1 MMKKYISL
9 VCVFCLLTSLLYSCT
24 LKPPLESSEETSKEK
39 HEYSE
44 GIETSRNSSDEISEE
59 NSEEISEEA
68 SEEVSEEYSEEVS
81 AEETLEAEKAAI
93 TGEYFDSLGKK
104 AKKVVTNGFLDWVA
118 SEYGGNVIKG
128 IKKSLDDGTY
138 TEEKWYE
145 LTKNTVLVL
154 DCYYKNVFDTE
165 SEYYRDDVKVIG
177 DTDGSIVI
185 RITGDFSLADNWD
198 IMPKY
203 DARGQGLEGVLSK
216 RTIECLQSAD
226 ITLVNNEFCYS
237 KRGTPLPGKAWTF
250 RADPSRVSIFN
261 ELGVD
266 VVSLANNHAY
276 DYGADAFLDTMQT
289 LRDADIPY
297 IGGGKDLDEAQKPFY
312 FIVNGR
318 MISFAAAS
326 RAEVNKM
333 TPQATDTAPGILRTY
348 DATLY
353 NGVLKKAAENSDYCV
368 AYVHWGVEDSH
379 EIGEGLYEM
388 GAGYIDS
395 GADIV
400 VGAHAHL
407 LQGIEFY
414 DGVPIVFNLGN
425 FLFTSESVR
434 TAIFELTLDADTL
447 DPVYRIIPCLQS
459 GTKTEI
465 VDEGSYYWTNII
477 DFMRSHSYK
486 VKFTDDGYF
495 TAE

>member
-1 MMKKYISL
+1 MKKYISL
-9 VCVFCLLTSLLYSCT
+9 LCVICLLLASFVSCATETAEENSKAQSKEVSDSSLVSDASEISYEVEGSE
-24 LKPPLESSEETSKEK
+24 ESSEES
-39 HEYSE
+39 
-44 GIETSRNSSDEISEE
+44 SEE
-59 NSEEISEEA
+59 PKIKIDVENAKKEIA
-68 SEEVSEEYSEEVS
+68 G
-81 AEETLEAEKAAI
+81 K
-93 TGEYFDSLGKK
+93 YFDSLGKK
-104 AKKVVTNGFLDWVA
+104 AKTVVTDGFIDWVA
-118 SEYGGNVIKG
+118 SEYGGNAIVKIKAA
-128 IKKSLDDGTY
+128 LENGTY
-138 TEEKWYE
+138 SYETWYE
-145 LTKNTVLVL
+145 VTGSTVLVL
-154 DCYYKNVFDTE
+154 DCYYKNVFDKN
-165 SEYYRDDVKVIG
+165 SKYYRDDVKVIG
-177 DTDGSIVI
+177 DTDGKIVI
-185 RITGDFSLADNWD
+185 RFTGDVSLADNWD

-203 DARGQGLEGVLSK
+203 DARGGKLEGILSPE
-216 RTIECLQSAD
+216 TIEALRGAD

-237 KRGTPLPGKAWTF
+237 TRGTPLPGKMWTF
-250 RADPSRVSIFN
+250 RADPSRVNIFK

-276 DYGADAFLDTMQT
+276 DYGADAFLDTLET
-289 LRDADIPY
+289 LRNADLPY

-333 TPQATDTAPGILRTY
+333 TPQATDTTPGILRTY

-368 AYVHWGVEDSH
+368 AYVHWGVEDSD
-379 EIGEGLYEM
+379 EIGDGLYSM

-400 VGAHAHL
+400 VGAHAHR

-425 FLFTSESVR
+425 FLFTSETVR
-434 TAIFELTLDADTL
+434 TAIFELTLDADTMK
-447 DPVYRIIPCLQS
+447 PVYRIIPCLQAS
-459 GTKTEI
+459 CKTEI
-465 VDEGSYYWTNII
+465 CEKGTYYWNNIL
-477 DFMRSHSYK
+477 DFMRGHSYK
-486 VKFTDDGYF
+486 VKFNDDGYF